1 VAEGEDDELSGE
13 RERERERE
21 RRKNNG
27 GVLRRIGEM
36 SYAAL
41 SSRKLS

>member
-21 RRKNNG
+21 GKIMG
-27 GVLRRIGEM
+27 GY
-36 SYAAL
+36 YAG
-41 SSRKLS
+41 

>member
-21 RRKNNG
+21 REGKIMG
-27 GVLRRIGEM
+27 GY
-36 SYAAL
+36 YAG
-41 SSRKLS
+41 